1 MKGFT
6 QIVRNKIKEIGE
18 KGTEIKAAQLAEALN
33 LTSRK
38 DKNPLYR
45 TIQDFVVRGEVKR
58 LRHGVYK
65 YVELPSKNELK
76 SIMWRLL
83 RARKIITIDDLEQ
96 LSGASREYVTE
107 WLRMLEKRK
116 IVKRLEDGRCRLIN
130 DTVIEPKDN
139 DKAFKYRKIRRKK
152 KREALTAL
160 DQASAAIKTAKEA
173 LQALDAGNS

>member
-1 MKGFT
+1 MKGFA
-6 QIVRNKIKEIGE
+6 QIVRKTLKEIGA
-18 KGTEIKAAQLAEALN
+18 KGDEIKASQLANALN
-33 LTSRK
+33 LTTRK
-38 DKNPLYR
+38 SKNPLYR

-83 RARKIITIDDLEQ
+83 RARKTVSIDDLEE

-107 WLRMLEKRK
+107 WLRMLEKHEV
-116 IVKRLEDGRCRLIN
+116 VKRLKDGRCRLIN
-130 DTVIEPKDN
+130 DTVIEPKN
-139 DKAFKYRKIRRKK
+139 SEKAFKYRGFRRKK
-152 KREALTAL
+152 KKIALTAL
-160 DQASAAIKTAKEA
+160 DKASTAIENAKAA